1 MNMKKKEIKHAIKV
15 VYGELWELLSL
26 YEKTGCFNKVPEGE
40 AEEEIWDYMERKVAD
55 IRKTVAVLFLGE
67 AEIAK
72 DLNRIIDETEYF
84 VKQYEVPGVVN
95 RWKQVNPK
103 LIYFDA
109 AFTIMEEEPELYK
122 QVSRGLKDVHFACY
136 PDAELI
142 AERNKYFKEIKRKN
156 QRDNLKY
163 SEDRI
168 FQNELL
174 CTLTLLFEELSAK
187 YL

>member
-1 MNMKKKEIKHAIKV
+1 MKKKEIKRAIKV

-26 YEKTGCFNKVPEGE
+26 YEKTDCFNEVPEGE
-40 AEEEIWDYMERKVAD
+40 AEEEIWDYLERKVVD

-67 AEIAK
+67 VEIAK
-72 DLNRIIDETEYF
+72 DLNQIIDETEYF
-84 VKQYEVPGVVN
+84 VKQYEVPGVVR

-109 AFTIMEEEPELYK
+109 VFTIMEEEPKLYK
-122 QVSRGLKDVHFACY
+122 QASRGLKDVHFACY

-142 AERNKYFKEIKRKN
+142 AERNNYFKEIERKN
-156 QRDNLKY
+156 QCDNLKY

-174 CTLTLLFEELSAK
+174 CTLTLLFEELYAK